1 MQETIESAMKAHHWR
16 TYVVV
21 FAALAIMT
29 AIEYELTQIPGFDP
43 RVPLLIIM
51 AGKVTLVASFYMHL
65 RSDSRWFAAFFL
77 VPIPFIALMFAALML
92 RTLP

>member
-1 MQETIESAMKAHHWR
+1 MQQTNLSAVKAHHWR
-16 TYVVV
+16 TYVLV
-21 FAALAIMT
+21 FAALAVMT
-29 AIEYELTQIPGFDP
+29 LIEFGLTQIPGFDP
-43 RVPLLIIM
+43 RIPLLVIM
-51 AGKVTLVASFYMHL
+51 AGKVTLVATFYMHL